1 MADDVHEVVKLLVK
15 RMESHP
21 EEFSDADVIDEY
33 SRTSTNDRWWKAR
46 TMVQDFGNEADR
58 EALVAG
64 MREIKLKAAHEWA
77 MDELLNGPDRR
88 RKQEEEREL
97 EKQRILQQARNTTQ
111 MDAQRYAMQQA
122 AQKYGSQYNYQAGA
136 LTSGLR
142 GKSFSS
148 AIMDEY
154 ANAALGSVASGNAL
168 QLGNEKLDESL
179 LKRLKGLLK

>member
-21 EEFSDADVIDEY
+21 EEFLDADVTDEY
-33 SRTSTNDRWWKAR
+33 SRTTTNDRWWKAR

-77 MDELLNGPDRR
+77 LDELLNGPDRR

-97 EKQRILQQARNTTQ
+97 EKQRIMQQARNTTQ
-111 MDAQRYAMQQA
+111 QAYAQQHMLD
-122 AQKYGSQYNYQAGA
+122 AQKYGSQYDYQTGTF
-136 LTSGLR
+136 TSGLR

-154 ANAALGSVASGNAL
+154 ANTTALGSISNANAL

-179 LKRLKGLLK
+179 IKRLKGLLK